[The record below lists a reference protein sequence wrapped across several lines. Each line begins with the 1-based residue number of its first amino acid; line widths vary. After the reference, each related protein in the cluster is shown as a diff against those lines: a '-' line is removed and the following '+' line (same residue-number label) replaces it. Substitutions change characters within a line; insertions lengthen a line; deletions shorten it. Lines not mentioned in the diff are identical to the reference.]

1 MVLKIRVLSIV
12 SLLFLANAASIAFLE
27 KAQAFS
33 GGSLSTIPGSNGSFN
48 MNNPPPMIPEGMG
61 SSIGQ
66 DGPGPVIPNGS
77 MNPGAAPGGFGPGSM
92 GPESMNPGIGPGNM
106 NPGGLGPGAMN
117 RPGGFGPG
125 FYPNMRPPYGIAGF
139 SGGFGPAGSGGIG
152 GYSGGFAPNAT
163 FYPGM
168 GRWGSGGYGG
178 RYPYYGW
185 GYGTLGRYMMSPY
198 WAGWGWGW
206 TAPFMYGE
214 ALGMTAENNER
225 SSGGP
230 VPGMKPSGESL
241 YSNAS
246 VFSQEARMYRE
257 PYMQPRGM
265 MAPGMAGYGYPSY
278 GYVGKPSSSSNVD
291 SNTSLP
297 IACSTGLVFDPAT
310 QMCFRP

>member
-27 KAQAFS
+27 EAQAFS

-61 SSIGQ
+61 PGIGQ
-66 DGPGPVIPNGS
+66 GSPGPVIPNGS

-92 GPESMNPGIGPGNM
+92 GPGPVIPNGNM
-106 NPGGLGPGAMN
+106 NPGAAPGGFGPGSMGPGAMN

-168 GRWGSGGYGG
+168 GRWRSGGKSKGG
-178 RYPYYGW
+178 
-185 GYGTLGRYMMSPY
+185 
-198 WAGWGWGW
+198 
-206 TAPFMYGE
+206 
-214 ALGMTAENNER
+214 
-225 SSGGP
+225 
-230 VPGMKPSGESL
+230 
-241 YSNAS
+241 
-246 VFSQEARMYRE
+246 
-257 PYMQPRGM
+257 
-265 MAPGMAGYGYPSY
+265 
-278 GYVGKPSSSSNVD
+278 
-291 SNTSLP
+291 
-297 IACSTGLVFDPAT
+297 C
-310 QMCFRP
+310 